1 MSVQLYRPKTVRS
14 MLCSVRSTS
23 NSETQIAMC
32 RYEQDSQRHTA
43 LSEISGSHAS
53 PCECCL
59 SFGAAD
65 SAPISFA
72 ATSASMLLAERT
84 RSRRNARA
92 CDGVSTGRADC
103 CCELLLR
110 AWRADEE
117 RSRWTERVRFADLA
131 FWRGVGLFAILL
143 TWKDQAARNRA
154 RGEKFWSSRPVYIFV
169 NAVRA
174 PHPLG
179 EESGFGGWGAKIL

>member
-1 MSVQLYRPKTVRS
+1 MHKTYDSPPTGGPPILQCPGSLCSKRDTVPMSVQLYRPKTVRS

-143 TWKDQAARNRA
+143 TWK
-154 RGEKFWSSRPVYIFV
+154 G
-169 NAVRA
+169 
-174 PHPLG
+174 
-179 EESGFGGWGAKIL
+179 SGWAERF